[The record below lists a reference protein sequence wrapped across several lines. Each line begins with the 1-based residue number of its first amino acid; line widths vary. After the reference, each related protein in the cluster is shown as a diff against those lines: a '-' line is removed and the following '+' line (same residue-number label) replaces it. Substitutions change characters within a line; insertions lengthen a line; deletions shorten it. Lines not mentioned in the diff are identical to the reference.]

1 LNNDALFIETIKF
14 IGIMEICVNAGE
26 LEILVKRCKEIK
38 YGDLTDFDKIL
49 KAMTVPNKE
58 KE

>member
-1 LNNDALFIETIKF
+1 
-14 IGIMEICVNAGE
+14 MEICVNAGE